1 MSDNFRQC
9 FDNASTVEPTIN
21 RQSSDNQ
28 ITVEPTTKPTAFQRL
43 IDPDAVGFSIK
54 EMAGMLDM
62 KRPTLAD
69 KLKTALSWDE
79 FNQSGIAL
87 STAKNSKV
95 VYPVSRWSDIL
106 SDLNIGL
113 PAELQPEAFA
123 HQDSEQSS
131 VVVDAEF
138 VQPGAITTTVKT
150 QTIAPLKQFELP
162 ELNLSVLQS
171 DDNAITAQ
179 TQQYQAYTDVAIS
192 QLEQA
197 LTARFATGVQRILK
211 EQDNVLE
218 ALKARATG
226 TGAAQLP
233 NAGNPAQS

>member
-1 MSDNFRQC
+1 MSDNFRQAA
-9 FDNASTVEPTIN
+9 DKLPTSDSTSKTLSVDKQNLVKSTSKA
-21 RQSSDNQ
+21 R
-28 ITVEPTTKPTAFQRL
+28 R
-43 IDPDAVGFSIK
+43 IDPDAVGFSVK
-54 EMAGMLDM
+54 EMAEMLGM

-69 KLKTALSWDE
+69 KLKAALSWDE
-79 FNQSGIAL
+79 FNGSGVAL
-87 STAKNSKV
+87 SAHKTSKV
-95 VYPVSRWSDIL
+95 LYSVESWEEIL
-106 SDLNIGL
+106 ADLNIGL
-113 PAELQPEAFA
+113 PQQLKAENFTQ
-123 HQDSEQSS
+123 QGSEQSS

-179 TQQYQAYTDVAIS
+179 THQYQAYTDVAIS

-197 LTARFATGVQRILK
+197 LTARFSTGVQRILK